1 VAFWFCSGHSALSLA
16 GFIGPNFPINRRR
29 RPNAE
34 IRSRSERVRFVH
46 SPPLRLQ
53 KRLRLRKSELD
64 NKTMLFSKSRASRG
78 GTQPALSRVIPAWC
92 VKEHWSTNRHRFDSS
107 RGPVVTEDINS
118 TRITFRTSG
127 EVKLCVFCS
136 AQSYCSQ
143 LE

>member
-1 VAFWFCSGHSALSLA
+1 VGCDPGAVAFWFCSGHSALSLA

-64 NKTMLFSKSRASRG
+64 KKTMFFFEITCIKKRDPTSSFQSHSGVVRERALVHKSTPIRQFQRAGGNRG
-78 GTQPALSRVIPAWC
+78 
-92 VKEHWSTNRHRFDSS
+92 H
-107 RGPVVTEDINS
+107 
-118 TRITFRTSG
+118 
-127 EVKLCVFCS
+127 
-136 AQSYCSQ
+136 
-143 LE
+143 

>member
-1 VAFWFCSGHSALSLA
+1 VGCDPGAVAFWFYSGHSALSLA

-64 NKTMLFSKSRASRG
+64 KKTILFFETCISRGSFQSRSGIGPQINTGPEDSSTEDKSVIFWDTDVSLQISLPSLFSIR
-78 GTQPALSRVIPAWC
+78 
-92 VKEHWSTNRHRFDSS
+92 
-107 RGPVVTEDINS
+107 
-118 TRITFRTSG
+118 
-127 EVKLCVFCS
+127 
-136 AQSYCSQ
+136 
-143 LE
+143 